1 MWTWSGKAQ
10 ALTLGRQ
17 SELLLKQNNLTDVG
31 VIRRRASSSHGAWH
45 YAASFPYVFPPLS
58 PTLSFSN
65 FIFTLFFLPI
75 SHLFSFLP
83 IDRPSFPPFSLSSY
97 QYLFFPCLC
106 SALILD
112 EAVQYVCFHAIMG
125 STVVFCHSLRH
136 SLSTIVSQG
145 RCYGACSNTR
155 VATTLIRCLNS
166 RSKDRY

>member
-1 MWTWSGKAQ
+1 MSFTRGL
-10 ALTLGRQ
+10 ALC
-17 SELLLKQNNLTDVG
+17 
-31 VIRRRASSSHGAWH
+31 
-45 YAASFPYVFPPLS
+45 SFFPLCLPPVVTYTFFFKFYLY
-58 PTLSFSN
+58 SF
-65 FIFTLFFLPI
+65 FFLPI

-83 IDRPSFPPFSLSSY
+83 IDRPSFPPFSLSSS